1 MFVFY
6 VVGRGG
12 GGDSW
17 AALNQFYQEL
27 GDTFHHPLLRI
38 ASLDVRQSPRLHAN
52 AVGAHII
59 TGAARATVATGRV
72 AVAIGEADVAALLAD
87 GARRRSC
94 ETEQCRETA
103 LMSRRARRC
112 GFASMACQC
121 MPSTL
126 SWRAQ
131 ATNAGGVLDFKVE
144 RAAKVSVCASAGS
157 RIARIDGAKALGVC

>member
-1 MFVFY
+1 MFTFLRRGE
-6 VVGRGG
+6 GRGG

-38 ASLDVRQSPRLHAN
+38 ASLDVRQSPRLHAD

-87 GARRRSC
+87 GARRRAVQAESLFWR
-94 ETEQCRETA
+94 TY
-103 LMSRRARRC
+103 
-112 GFASMACQC
+112 
-121 MPSTL
+121 TL
-126 SWRAQ
+126 TRFR
-131 ATNAGGVLDFKVE
+131 N
-144 RAAKVSVCASAGS
+144 VCACELTCLKTQGRRLLRRSMCWKLPNGPEPRSAMLRSNRCPGN
-157 RIARIDGAKALGVC
+157 

>member
-1 MFVFY
+1 MFVFLRRGE
-6 VVGRGG
+6 GRGG

-38 ASLDVRQSPRLHAN
+38 ASLDVRQSPRLHAD

-87 GARRRSC
+87 GARRRAVQAESLFWR
-94 ETEQCRETA
+94 TY
-103 LMSRRARRC
+103 
-112 GFASMACQC
+112 
-121 MPSTL
+121 TL
-126 SWRAQ
+126 TRFRNESPR
-131 ATNAGGVLDFKVE
+131 VY
-144 RAAKVSVCASAGS
+144 
-157 RIARIDGAKALGVC
+157 